1 MKHNYFEMREN
12 DPLQLNIFQNK
23 NVSGGQICA
32 KCIKKNEL
40 ASFYIVLSIIIE
52 YLFNFLFL
60 LVAGNAGIFI
70 NMQFSR
76 KNLN

>member
-23 NVSGGQICA
+23 NVNGGQICA

-40 ASFYIVLSIIIE
+40 ASFYIVLAIE

-60 LVAGNAGIFI
+60 LLAGNAGIFI
-70 NMQFSR
+70 KICSLVE
-76 KNLN
+76 KI